1 MVARTGIIAGPAA
14 LFIGPGLFSR
24 MNFQNTQF
32 RRDLVAP
39 SAFIA
44 PGAVVLGGV
53 TVGDHSS
60 IWFGAVIRGDCEAI
74 RIGKRTNIQDLC
86 VLHADPGFPCT
97 LGDGVTVGHGAIV
110 HGATV
115 EDDVLIGMKAV
126 VMNGAK
132 IGRGSIVA
140 VGAIVT
146 EGMEIPPGS
155 VVMGQPGKVKR
166 SAEERDL
173 VQIHHAADHYVQ
185 AAKGYRE
192 AANLHRGF

>member
-1 MVARTGIIAGPAA
+1 
-14 LFIGPGLFSR
+14 
-24 MNFQNTQF
+24 MNSQSTQF
-32 RRDLVAP
+32 RPDLVAP

-44 PGAVVLGGV
+44 PGATVLGDV
-53 TVGDHSS
+53 TVGEESS

-74 RIGKRTNIQDLC
+74 RIGRRTNIQDLC
-86 VLHADPGFPCT
+86 MLHADPGFPCT

-140 VGAIVT
+140 VGAIVP

-155 VVMGQPGKVKR
+155 IAMGQPARVR
-166 SAEERDL
+166 REAEERHL
-173 VQIHHAADHYVQ
+173 VQIRHAAEHYVQ
-185 AAKGYRE
+185 AGKLYKGITSSSPPAPRS
-192 AANLHRGF
+192 G

>member
-1 MVARTGIIAGPAA
+1 M
-14 LFIGPGLFSR
+14 
-24 MNFQNTQF
+24 
-32 RRDLVAP
+32 AP
-39 SAFIA
+39 A

-53 TVGDHSS
+53 TVGEQSS
-60 IWFGAVIRGDCEAI
+60 IWYGAVVRGDCEAI

-86 VLHADPGFPCT
+86 VLHADAGFPCT

-126 VMNGAK
+126 VMNGAR

-146 EGMEIPPGS
+146 EGMEVPPGS

-166 SAEERDL
+166 PAEERDL

>member
-1 MVARTGIIAGPAA
+1 MD
-14 LFIGPGLFSR
+14 S
-24 MNFQNTQF
+24 QNTQF
-32 RRDLVAP
+32 RPVLVAP
-39 SAFIA
+39 SAFVA
-44 PGAVVLGGV
+44 RGATVLGDV
-53 TVGDHSS
+53 TIGAESS

-86 VLHADPGFPCT
+86 VLHADPGYPCT

-155 VVMGQPGKVKR
+155 IAMGQPAKVKR
-166 SAEERDL
+166 PAEERDA
-173 VQIHHAADHYVQ
+173 VQIRHAAEHYVQ
-185 AAKGYRE
+185 AAKGYKE
-192 AANLHRGF
+192 SVNSHKGF

>member
-1 MVARTGIIAGPAA
+1 MD
-14 LFIGPGLFSR
+14 
-24 MNFQNTQF
+24 FQNTQF

-44 PGAVVLGGV
+44 AGATVLGDV
-53 TVGDHSS
+53 TIGEESS
-60 IWFGAVIRGDCEAI
+60 IWFGAVVRGDCEAI

-126 VMNGAK
+126 IMNGAK

-146 EGMEIPPGS
+146 EGMDIPPGS
-155 VVMGQPGKVKR
+155 IAMGQPAKMMR
-166 SAEERDL
+166 PAEERDAARTR
-173 VQIHHAADHYVQ
+173 HAADHYV
-185 AAKGYRE
+185 AAARGYKE
-192 AANLHRGF
+192 AANSPKGL